1 MSSTG
6 TSSRQT
12 SRLPSRRSFDLSF
25 YKRLEFLW
33 NRALFLFQRLDH
45 SLGHGAPRVDVGLP
59 ATLFRDFL
67 KENEDGVS
75 ALFGGGEGFIE
86 IAGSLEG
93 ADFHLS
99 GFGLAV
105 GEKKESEKKTFHR
118 GIRASGRVGIPGKAI
133 FAGRLK
139 ISR

>member
-12 SRLPSRRSFDLSF
+12 LRLPSKRSFDSSF

-33 NRALFLFQRLDH
+33 NRALFLFWHLDH
-45 SLGHGAPRVDVGLP
+45 SLGHAGPRVDAVLP
-59 ATLFRDFL
+59 ATLFRHFL
-67 KENEDGVS
+67 KENEDRFS
-75 ALFGGGEGFIE
+75 ALLGGGEGFIE
-86 IAGSLEG
+86 IAGSLDG
-93 ADFHLS
+93 ADFHRS

-105 GEKKESEKKTFHR
+105 GEEKESEKKTFHR
-118 GIRASGRVGIPGKAI
+118 GISASGRVGILGKAI
-133 FAGRLK
+133 FAGRLR